1 MPSMLQ
7 SNQWFISRLEDKGK
21 IFLRLYKTDN
31 KCSLLLSITSFVSNR
46 LMAIFKTLPKLL
58 WSIFIIVKNFIP
70 NDFQNLADVD

>member
-46 LMAIFKTLPKLL
+46 LMAISKTLPKLL
-58 WSIFIIVKNFIP
+58 WPIFIIVKNFIP
-70 NDFQNLADVD
+70 NEFQDLADAD